1 MKRADR
7 LTALE
12 AAQPKPEP
20 AKGHVVSER
29 TRRYLLER
37 LEGQEARGELPEKHA
52 GILASL
58 RREFAS
64 NRTGGVS

>member
-7 LTALE
+7 LTVLE

-20 AKGHVVSER
+20 ARERVVPER
-29 TRRYLLER
+29 ARRYLLKR

-52 GILASL
+52 PILAKL
-58 RREFAS
+58 RLELSAE
-64 NRTGGVS
+64 GGA